1 VLLDENLPQKL
12 RLLLIGHTVVTTVY
26 QGWAGKSN
34 GSLLATAEEAGF
46 DVFVTAD
53 QGINYQQNMNS
64 RTIALVV
71 LSTNKNSLVLA
82 NTARILTSLDSAQ
95 PALSLSS
102 ILGPN
107 GTLYRV
113 ETRCPH
119 PIPISPRVQ

>member
-1 VLLDENLPQKL
+1 MSRLVLLDENLPQKL

-64 RTIALVV
+64 RTDRAGSVEHQQKQ
-71 LSTNKNSLVLA
+71 SRPGKHGENSHI
-82 NTARILTSLDSAQ
+82 T
-95 PALSLSS
+95 
-102 ILGPN
+102 
-107 GTLYRV
+107 
-113 ETRCPH
+113 
-119 PIPISPRVQ
+119 